1 MDHFLWLEG
10 QRSAQ
15 SKYIVDHFPK
25 ILHQFNTIIELGTFT
40 GVFTKWLSENIS
52 DNCKIITYDINPNY
66 REVDDIKNSVWI

>member
-40 GVFTKWLSENIS
+40 GVFTKWLSE
-52 DNCKIITYDINPNY
+52 
-66 REVDDIKNSVWI
+66 R